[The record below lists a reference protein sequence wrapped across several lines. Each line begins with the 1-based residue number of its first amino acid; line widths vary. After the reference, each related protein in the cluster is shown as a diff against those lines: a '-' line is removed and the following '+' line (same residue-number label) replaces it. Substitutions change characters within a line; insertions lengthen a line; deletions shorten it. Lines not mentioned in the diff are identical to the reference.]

1 MVLQSGRKAF
11 RAGLALLAGMIAVV
25 LLAAGINAS
34 FGVPGNLSLG
44 FPPGFDYTLNAAFKD
59 ANGVSQGAPVVI
71 AGNPVGQVT
80 SVHVQGQVAVVT
92 MRIDRQYSPMHSGTI
107 ARIRYGTLLAAKY
120 IELSSVGRG
129 QGTIDSG
136 STLKTDQTVTPVDFD
151 QFLSA
156 LDPKTRQE
164 LQVVVQQAGGGV
176 DGRAAAINDLF
187 SQLRP
192 LSEQSVAPLQT
203 FSKHDADLDRIVANL
218 AIVSQRLG
226 QSHEQLGGFVQHTGE
241 VTGTLDSRDVQLD
254 GLLLHLGNSMQD
266 FDQTLNGEE
275 GNFHTSIVQ
284 FDPTERD
291 LNSLV
296 VTVNGYLHPNV
307 GVLEQG
313 IGTLTNEIGSAI
325 NTADPNGSF
334 LRQYLVNDQCYGS
347 FQNTKSCANTG
358 PPAPPSAAKPGS
370 TSKPGGS
377 GPCVTTSPLP
387 QPSPIIGGLPLP
399 SPSICPTPLPS
410 PCVPGAPAPSPS
422 PTPSCSLISGL
433 TGSGGGLGGILD
445 GLTSAVSGWL
455 SGMLS

>member
-1 MVLQSGRKAF
+1 MVLTSGRKAF
-11 RAGLALLAGMIAVV
+11 RAGIGLLAGMIVVV

-34 FGVPGNLSLG
+34 FGVPFNLSLG
-44 FPPGFDYTLNAAFKD
+44 FPPGFDYTLNADFKD
-59 ANGVSQGAPVVI
+59 ANGVAQGAPVVI
-71 AGNPVGQVT
+71 AGNPIGQVT
-80 SVHVQGQVAVVT
+80 SVHVRGQVAVVT
-92 MRIDRQYSPMHSGTI
+92 MRIDRAYSPMHTGAI

-129 QGTIDSG
+129 QGTLSSG
-136 STLKTDQTVTPVDFD
+136 ATLQTDQTVTPVDFD
-151 QFLSA
+151 QFLTA

-192 LSEQSVAPLQT
+192 LSAQSVAPLQT

-284 FDPTERD
+284 FDPTQRD

-307 GVLEQG
+307 GVLEEG

-325 NTADPNGSF
+325 NTSDPNGSF

-347 FQNTKSCANTG
+347 FQNSKSCAG
-358 PPAPPSAAKPGS
+358 SQVPASPASKPGS
-370 TSKPGGS
+370 GGS
-377 GPCVTTSPLP
+377 GSGTSPCPVTTPLP
-387 QPSPIIGGLPLP
+387 SPSPILPGLPLP
-399 SPSICPTPLPS
+399 SPSICPPPL
-410 PCVPGAPAPSPS
+410 PCVPGAPTPSPS
-422 PTPSCSLISGL
+422 PTPNCSLTSGT
-433 TGSGGGLGGILD
+433 TGGGGLLGGVLN

-455 SGMLS
+455 NGMLS

>member
-1 MVLQSGRKAF
+1 
-11 RAGLALLAGMIAVV
+11 MIAIV

-44 FPPGFDYTLNAAFKD
+44 FPPGFDYTLNANFKD
-59 ANGVSQGAPVVI
+59 ANGVAQGAPVVI

-80 SVHVQGQVAVVT
+80 SVHVQGEVAVVT
-92 MRIDRQYSPMHSGTI
+92 MRIDRQYAPMHSGTI

-120 IELSSVGRG
+120 IELSSIARGR
-129 QGTIDSG
+129 
-136 STLKTDQTVTPVDFD
+136 STLASGATLQTDQTVTPVDFD

-192 LSEQSVAPLQT
+192 LSAQSVAPLQT
-203 FSKHDADLDRIVANL
+203 FSKHDADLNRIVANL

-226 QSHEQLGGFVQHTGE
+226 QSHEQLGGFIQHTGE
-241 VTGTLDSRDVQLD
+241 VTGTLDSRDTQLD

-284 FDPTERD
+284 FDPTQRD

-313 IGTLTNEIGSAI
+313 IATLTNEIGSAI

-347 FQNTKSCANTG
+347 FQNSKSCGSSPGVPAA
-358 PPAPPSAAKPGS
+358 PAAPAPKP
-370 TSKPGGS
+370 KA
-377 GPCVTTSPLP
+377 TTSPSPCPTVTPLI
-387 QPSPIIGGLPLP
+387 QPSPILPGLPLP
-399 SPSICPTPLPS
+399 T
-410 PCVPGAPAPSPS
+410 PS
-422 PTPSCSLISGL
+422 PTCPLATSGTTSSGGL
-433 TGSGGGLGGILD
+433 TLGGL
-445 GLTSAVSGWL
+445 LTGVTSTVNGWL

>member
-1 MVLQSGRKAF
+1 MVLTSGRKAY
-11 RAGLALLAGMIAVV
+11 RAGIALLLGMAAVV

-34 FGVPGNLSLG
+34 FGVPLNLSLG

-59 ANGVSQGAPVVI
+59 ANGVAQGAPVVI

-80 SVHVQGQVAVVT
+80 SVHVQGEVAVVT
-92 MRIDRQYSPMHSGTI
+92 MRIDRQYSPMHTGTI

-120 IELSSVGRG
+120 VELSSAG
-129 QGTIDSG
+129 QGGGTLPSG
-136 STLKTDQTVTPVDFD
+136 ATLKTDQTVTPVDFD

-156 LDPKTRQE
+156 LDPQTRQQ
-164 LQVVVQQAGGGV
+164 LQVVIQQAGGGV

-187 SQLRP
+187 SHLRP
-192 LSEQSVAPLQT
+192 LSDQSVAPLQT
-203 FSKHDADLDRIVANL
+203 FSKHDPDLDRIVANL
-218 AIVSQRLG
+218 AVVSQRLG

-241 VTGTLDSRDVQLD
+241 VTGTLDSRDQQLD

-347 FQNTKSCANTG
+347 FQTARSCAN
-358 PPAPPSAAKPGS
+358 
-370 TSKPGGS
+370 
-377 GPCVTTSPLP
+377 SPLP
-387 QPSPIIGGLPLP
+387 SAPASKSSGASVPTPNPCPSTTPLPSPSPILPGLPLP
-399 SPSICPTPLPS
+399 SPSICPTPLPCLPGLPAS
-410 PCVPGAPAPSPS
+410 PAPA
-422 PTPSCSLISGL
+422 CSLTS
-433 TGSGGGLGGILD
+433 TTSSGGLGGLLD

>member
-1 MVLQSGRKAF
+1 
-11 RAGLALLAGMIAVV
+11 MIAIV

-80 SVHVQGQVAVVT
+80 SVHVQGEVAVVT
-92 MRIDRQYSPMHSGTI
+92 MRIDRQYAPMHSGTI

-120 IELSSVGRG
+120 IELSSIARGR
-129 QGTIDSG
+129 
-136 STLKTDQTVTPVDFD
+136 STLASGATLQTDQTVTPVDFD

-192 LSEQSVAPLQT
+192 LSAQSVAPLQT
-203 FSKHDADLDRIVANL
+203 FSKHDADLNRIVANL

-226 QSHEQLGGFVQHTGE
+226 QSHEQLGGFIQHTGE
-241 VTGTLDSRDVQLD
+241 VTGTLDSRDTQLD

-284 FDPTERD
+284 FDPTQRD

-313 IGTLTNEIGSAI
+313 IATLTNEIGSAI

-347 FQNTKSCANTG
+347 FQNSKSCGSSPGVPAA
-358 PPAPPSAAKPGS
+358 PAAPAPKP
-370 TSKPGGS
+370 KA
-377 GPCVTTSPLP
+377 TTSPSPCPTVTPLI
-387 QPSPIIGGLPLP
+387 QPSPILPGLPLP
-399 SPSICPTPLPS
+399 T
-410 PCVPGAPAPSPS
+410 PS
-422 PTPSCSLISGL
+422 PTCPLATSGTTSSGGL
-433 TGSGGGLGGILD
+433 TLGGL
-445 GLTSAVSGWL
+445 LTGVTSTVNGWL

>member
-34 FGVPGNLSLG
+34 FGVPLNLSLG
-44 FPPGFDYTLNAAFKD
+44 FPPGFDYTLNAYFKD
-59 ANGVSQGAPVVI
+59 ANGVAQGAPVVI

-80 SVHVQGQVAVVT
+80 SVHVQGEVAEVT

-120 IELSSVGRG
+120 IELSSLG
-129 QGTIDSG
+129 SG
-136 STLKTDQTVTPVDFD
+136 KSTLSSGAVLKTDQTVSPVDFD

-192 LSEQSVAPLQT
+192 LSDQSVAPLQT
-203 FSKHDADLDRIVANL
+203 LSKHDADLANIVSNL
-218 AIVSQRLG
+218 AVVSQRLG

-241 VTGTLDSRDVQLD
+241 VTGTLDSRDQQLD

-284 FDPTERD
+284 FDPTQRD

-307 GVLEQG
+307 GVLEEG
-313 IGTLTNEIGSAI
+313 INTLTTEIGSAI

-347 FQNTKSCANTG
+347 FQNTRSCANTG
-358 PPAPPSAAKPGS
+358 PPSPPSSKPSSNGSGSGS
-370 TSKPGGS
+370 TA
-377 GPCVTTSPLP
+377 PCVNVTPLP
-387 QPSPIIGGLPLP
+387 SPSPILPGLPLP

-410 PCVPGAPAPSPS
+410 PCVPGVPTPKPS
-422 PTPSCSLISGL
+422 PTPNCSLLSGA
-433 TGSGGGLGGILD
+433 TSTGGLGGLLN
-445 GLTSAVSGWL
+445 GLTGAVTGWL